1 MKFTIKS
8 ATLIDQK
15 SPFNGME
22 VDVII
27 DKDQIV
33 EVSSAIENPVGKVIE
48 AKGMYLSAGWVD
60 AHVQFGEPGHEE
72 RETFDSGCSA
82 AAHGGFTSVMLTPE
96 VTPTTDNKGAIEYIY
111 SKTESQP
118 INVYP
123 LGAVTTQREGK
134 DLAELFD
141 MYQAGAIGFYEGKKE
156 IKNANLLKI
165 GLQYSSTFQAPIFS
179 MPYDENLGFGG
190 QMHEGS
196 VSTLLGLKGIPSI
209 AEEVAI
215 QRDLSILEYTGG
227 HLHIAGVSTAK
238 GVERIREAKN
248 AGLQVTASVALYSL
262 LYTDEKVNGYDTNY
276 KTLPPLRPQ
285 SDVDALIEAVIDGT
299 LDVISTDHMPKDIEV
314 KQCEFDHAE
323 FGMAILET
331 AFAGSSELIEKIGLE
346 KWVEMVSVNP
356 RRIFDLPEISVSEGN
371 IAELTLFSSTEEWT
385 LSQAEAMSK
394 AVNNPMYQSHL
405 KGRVKG
411 IFNKGQYVSF

>member
-33 EVSSAIENPVGKVIE
+33 EVSRTIEEPVGKVID
-48 AKGMYLSAGWVD
+48 AKGMFLSAGWVD
-60 AHVQFGEPGHEE
+60 SHVQFGEPGHEE
-72 RETFDSGCSA
+72 RETFDTGCSA
-82 AAHGGFTSVMLTPE
+82 AAHGGFTSVLVTPE

-118 INVYP
+118 IHVFP
-123 LGAVTTQREGK
+123 LGAVTTQRAGT
-134 DLAELFD
+134 DLAELYD
-141 MYQAGAIGFYEGKKE
+141 MHQSGAIGFYEGKKE
-156 IKNANLLKI
+156 ISNANILKI
-165 GLQYSSTFQAPIFS
+165 GLQYSSTFHAPIFS
-179 MPYDENLGFGG
+179 MPYNENLGFGG
-190 QMHEGS
+190 QMHEGN

-215 QRDLSILEYTGG
+215 QRDLSILAYSGG

-262 LYTDEKVNGYDTNY
+262 LYTDEMVNGYDTNF
-276 KTLPPLRPQ
+276 KTLPPLRPAE
-285 SDVDALIEAVIDGT
+285 DVKALIDALIDGT
-299 LDVISTDHMPKDIEV
+299 IDIISTDHMPKDIEV
-314 KQCEFDHAE
+314 KQCEFDHAD
-323 FGMAILET
+323 FGMALLET

-346 KWVEMVSVNP
+346 KWVELLSVNP
-356 RRIFDLPEISVSEGN
+356 RRIFDLPEISVSAGN
-371 IAELTLFSSTEEWT
+371 IAELTLFNTTEDWQLT
-385 LSQAEAMSK
+385 SAQAMSK
-394 AVNNPMYQSHL
+394 AINNPMYNQPL
-405 KGRVKG
+405 KGKVKG
-411 IFNKGQYVSF
+411 IFNKGQFFAF